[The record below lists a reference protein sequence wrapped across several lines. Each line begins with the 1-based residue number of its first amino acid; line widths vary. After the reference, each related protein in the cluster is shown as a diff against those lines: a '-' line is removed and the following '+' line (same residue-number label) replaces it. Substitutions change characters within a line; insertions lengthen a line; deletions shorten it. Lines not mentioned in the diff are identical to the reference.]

1 VSQATF
7 VEVSIE
13 NVSLSKLGFIVFLR
27 REGAD
32 AVLPICIGAAE
43 AHSIAA
49 AYNHRSFPRP
59 LSHDL
64 FKNVLEALEG
74 TVNKVHVTD
83 LVDGTFYARIFIT
96 QNGKEHDIDS
106 RPSDAIALA
115 LRFDV
120 PIWVSEHILESAAI
134 DIQLVDQG
142 GDAQKIGSPPEPLD
156 PMERLQQNLEEAV
169 RAEQYERAAEL
180 RDELQQMQAGN

>member
-1 VSQATF
+1 MSQATF

-32 AVLPICIGAAE
+32 SVLPICIGAAE

-49 AYNHRSFPRP
+49 AYNNRSFPRP

-64 FKNVLEALEG
+64 FKNVLETLEG
-74 TVNKVHVTD
+74 TVNKIHVTD
-83 LVDGTFYARIFIT
+83 LVDGTFYARIFIN
-96 QNGKEHDIDS
+96 QGGRDYDIDS

-115 LRFDV
+115 LRFEV

-134 DIQLVDQG
+134 DIELVEKN
-142 GDAQKIGSPPEPLD
+142 GDAKKISEPLEPLE
-156 PMERLQQNLEEAV
+156 PMEQLKQDLDQAVQN
-169 RAEQYERAAEL
+169 EQYERAAEL
-180 RDELQQMQAGN
+180 RDELQKLQAGN

>member
-32 AVLPICIGAAE
+32 TVLPICIGAAE

-49 AYNHRSFPRP
+49 AYNNRSFPRP

-64 FKNVLEALEG
+64 FKNVLEALGG

-96 QNGKEHDIDS
+96 QDGEEHDIDS

-115 LRFDV
+115 LRFEV
-120 PIWVSEHILESAAI
+120 PIWVSEHILEAAAI
-134 DIQLVDQG
+134 DMELVEKG
-142 GDAQKIGSPPEPLD
+142 ESKNVSAPAKPLD
-156 PMERLQQNLEEAV
+156 PVELLQQELAEAV
-169 RAEQYERAAEL
+169 QSEQYERAAEL
-180 RDELQQMQAGN
+180 RDELQKMRAGN

>member
-1 VSQATF
+1 VSEATF
-7 VEVSIE
+7 VEVNIE

-32 AVLPICIGAAE
+32 SVLPICIGAAE

-49 AYNHRSFPRP
+49 AYNNRSFPRP

-64 FKNVLEALEG
+64 FKNVLDTLEC

-83 LVDGTFYARIFIT
+83 LVDGTFYARIFIS
-96 QNGKEHDIDS
+96 QGGREYDIDS

-115 LRFDV
+115 LRFAV
-120 PIWVSEHILESAAI
+120 PIWVSEHVLESAAI
-134 DIQLVDQG
+134 DIDLVEG
-142 GDAQKIGSPPEPLD
+142 GSSSKAPPEPPKALD
-156 PMERLQQNLEEAV
+156 PIERLQQELADAV
-169 RAEQYERAAEL
+169 RKEQYERAAEL
-180 RDELQQMQAGN
+180 RDELQKLQAGN